1 MRKLLRKVLATTFAW
16 AIICQL
22 NIYVSAEDDAFREAT
37 NLYQQE
43 QWQRAAEVFAES
55 ANEVS
60 DSANRSTASFYR
72 GECLMQLGDYVAAR
86 EQYGIVLDLQKDGP
100 QTKRALFRAGEAA
113 WFSGDKI
120 DAEKL
125 LTQYVKQPTQGDSAA
140 FAHTYLGDLAL
151 AAADYNRAIDSY
163 RAALKHST
171 ESAPENAAR
180 LGLAKALLALG
191 KTQDVSTTLGQLLDS
206 KDRATAATAR
216 LLLGRSQ
223 YDSGDYE
230 TALATFREIQNPST
244 ESNVAQRSRLAAGW
258 SLWKLQRFA
267 EIEEELQPL
276 ADDQQWMVEYR
287 YLTGMASYAQRD
299 WPAAIEHLTL
309 AANGKDNHANRDAI
323 LFYLGESCSRAKQ
336 YKPATNWFRQLIDR
350 YPESKWEDDAQWE
363 LARIAK
369 SKPSGEEHQAVA
381 NVLRGPSPVSN
392 FTDDLPETGG
402 NVLRALEVSPADE
415 LLDEAVGLERDG
427 RYDPAL
433 AAYHELLNKFSPGN
447 YSPGNAHKETLKRAA
462 RLHAKLAQYPAAK
475 QLYKQHLTTYP
486 KSKSN
491 AEMLAELAWIEC
503 RVGNRQEA
511 AKYFTKL
518 HAEFPQSAQAAEA
531 AYWLAL
537 EWADKDESDQAQLY
551 VDYLLKHHANCTTKP
566 LRKLWQQAVCLKCQL
581 AAKDNDWQTIL
592 DLLGK
597 VGNQL
602 NDEPA
607 TTRAAFWLAE
617 AEFRTG
623 NYDQARI
630 AFEKLR
636 LQTAGVDEPWAAM
649 VPLRRAQ
656 LAARRQQWTET
667 LKRLEELDQKH
678 AQFELDYEADYL
690 RGRALA
696 GRAKMSAARDA
707 YHRVLANPKS
717 KDTETAA
724 MAQWMIGETYFH
736 QYDFA
741 RAREIYLKVI
751 DQHTQPEWQARA
763 ALQAGKCWEL
773 EGHWDKAKM
782 LYSTALKKWSGS
794 ESEKKLQA
802 RMKWADSQV
811 TKRR

>member
-1 MRKLLRKVLATTFAW
+1 MRKLLRQFLATTFAW

-22 NIYVSAEDDAFREAT
+22 SIYVSAEDDAFREAT
-37 NLYQQE
+37 GLYQQAK
-43 QWQRAAEVFAES
+43 WQRAAEIFAES
-55 ANEVS
+55 ANDVS
-60 DSANRSTASFYR
+60 NSANRSTASFYW
-72 GECLMQLGDYVAAR
+72 GECLMQLGDYAAAR
-86 EQYGIVLDLQKDGP
+86 EQYGIVLELQKDGP
-100 QTKRALFRAGEAA
+100 QAKRALFRAGEAA

-125 LTQYVKQPTQGDSAA
+125 LTQYVEQPTQGDSAA
-140 FAHTYLGDLAL
+140 FAHTYLGDLAS
-151 AAADYNRAIDSY
+151 AAADYDRAIASY

-171 ESAPENAAR
+171 ESTPENAAR

-191 KTQDVSTTLGQLLDS
+191 KTQEVSTTLSQLLDS
-206 KDRATAATAR
+206 KDHATAAAAS

-223 YDSGDYE
+223 YDSGDFDA
-230 TALATFREIQNPST
+230 ALATFREIQSPST
-244 ESNVAQRSRLAAGW
+244 DSNIAQRSRLAAGW

-267 EIEEELQPL
+267 EIKEELQPL

-299 WPAAIEHLTL
+299 WPAAIKHLTL
-309 AANGKDNHANRDAI
+309 AANGEDNHANRDAI

-350 YPESKWEDDAQWE
+350 YPESKWADDAQWE

-369 SKPSGEEHQAVA
+369 SNPSGEEHQAVA
-381 NVLRGPSPVSN
+381 NVLREPSPVSN
-392 FTDDLPETGG
+392 FTADLPETGG
-402 NVLRALEVSPADE
+402 NILRVREAMPTDE

-433 AAYHELLNKFSPGN
+433 AAYHELLNT
-447 YSPGNAHKETLKRAA
+447 YSPGNAHEEALKRTA
-462 RLHAKLAQYPAAK
+462 RLHAKLAQYPSAK
-475 QLYKQHLTTYP
+475 QLYEQHLATYP
-486 KSKSN
+486 ESKSR
-491 AEMLAELAWIEC
+491 AEMLAELAWLEV
-503 RVGNRQEA
+503 RLENREGA
-511 AKYFTKL
+511 AKYFSKL
-518 HAEFPQSAQAAEA
+518 HAKFPQSAQAAEA

-537 EWADKDESDQAQLY
+537 EWADEEESDQAQQY
-551 VDYLLKHHANCTTKP
+551 VDWLLEHHANSTTKP
-566 LRKLWQQAVCLKCQL
+566 LRKLWEQAVCLKCQL
-581 AAKDNDWQTIL
+581 AATDNDWQTIL

-607 TTRAAFWLAE
+607 RTRAAFWLAE

-636 LQTAGVDEPWAAM
+636 LQVAGVAEPWVAM

-656 LAARRQQWTET
+656 LAARRQQWTKT
-667 LKRLEELDQKH
+667 LKRLDELDQKH

-696 GRAKMSAARDA
+696 GRAEMSAARNA
-707 YHRVLANPKS
+707 YYRVLANPKS

-773 EGHWDKAKM
+773 EGHWDKAKI

-794 ESEKKLQA
+794 ESEEKLQA